1 MVSESALPDLVE
13 ITLHDYD
20 EMIESMKNFSKLSED
35 PQLIEDISKNQVI
48 VKGLRDKVE
57 TLTNNYNILMDKYRA
72 LQISKGK
79 TQLGAAE

>member
-79 TQLGAAE
+79 TQLGAA